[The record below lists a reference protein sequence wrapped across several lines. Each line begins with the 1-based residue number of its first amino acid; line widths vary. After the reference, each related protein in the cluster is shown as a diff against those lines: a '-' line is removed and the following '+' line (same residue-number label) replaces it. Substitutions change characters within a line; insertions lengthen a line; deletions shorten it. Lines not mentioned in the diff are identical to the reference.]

1 VIIAE
6 LFKSST
12 HVCVHKSV
20 LQDRKKRLALD
31 ELVLLLKSAMNARDR
46 VLIEFNVATQEML
59 APIIAVLPALKR
71 PTVSTL
77 YGGGFAVRS
86 AIPRKEL
93 VSIIPLI
100 KDNGGTDV
108 IVSNVKQIIL

>member
-1 VIIAE
+1 M
-6 LFKSST
+6 
-12 HVCVHKSV
+12 

-46 VLIEFNVATQEML
+46 VLIEFNGTLNWPQQPQQRHANTTAPFTISVATQEML

-77 YGGGFAVRS
+77 YGGGNKLSLVRLCL
-86 AIPRKEL
+86 L
-93 VSIIPLI
+93 VDLYTS
-100 KDNGGTDV
+100 
-108 IVSNVKQIIL
+108 